1 MINVQN
7 KQDCCGC
14 SACVQRCPKQCIAL
28 HQDEEGFLYPKVDM
42 ETCIDCGLCEKVCPV
57 LHQAEERVPL
67 EVFAAKN
74 PNEEIR
80 YESSSGGIFTLLAEQ
95 TIEAG
100 GVVFGVKWNE
110 HFEAVHAYTE
120 TKEGLAAFRGSKY
133 VQSQVGETFKQAE
146 QFLKQGRQVLYSGTP
161 CQIAA
166 LKLFLRKEYENLL
179 AVDIICHGAPSPGV
193 FRWYLSEEI
202 AQEAARQ
209 SGEKIQFRSS
219 LPIPS
224 IAKADVL
231 AREQGF
237 EIEDIR
243 FRDKRV
249 GWKKYSFV
257 LSLKPLSKVTT
268 AGEKNSV
275 SLSYTLHENSFM
287 KGFLRNIYLRP
298 SCYACPAKSGKSG
311 SDITL
316 ADYWRIQHLMP
327 KFDDDR
333 GVSALTIN
341 TEKAQKVMQIIG
353 AEIYSAPYE
362 DLCAKNPSLL
372 HSCGIPANRS
382 RFFATSKK
390 GFHQRIDDIS
400 RVPLKQRIKTKIYIL
415 ASNLLNKQTKQ
426 LIRKVLGR

>member
-1 MINVQN
+1 MIKIQN

-14 SACVQRCPKQCIAL
+14 SACVQRCPKLCITL
-28 HQDEEGFLYPKVDM
+28 HEDEEGFLYPKVDM
-42 ETCIDCGLCEKVCPV
+42 ATCIDCGLCEKVCPV

-80 YESSSGGIFTLLAEQ
+80 HESSSGGIFTLLAEQ
-95 TIEAG
+95 IIDAG

-110 HFEAVHAYTE
+110 HFDAVHAYTE

-133 VQSQVGETFKQAE
+133 VQSQVGDTFKQAE
-146 QFLKQGRQVLYSGTP
+146 KFLKQGRQVLYSGTP

-166 LKLFLRKEYENLL
+166 LKLYLRKEYENLL

-202 AQEAARQ
+202 TKEAARQ

-224 IAKADVL
+224 IEKADVL

-243 FRDKRV
+243 FRDKRL
-249 GWKKYSFV
+249 GWKKFSFV

-275 SLSYTLHENSFM
+275 SLSYTLDKHAFM
-287 KGFLRNIYLRP
+287 RGFLKDLYLRP
-298 SCYACPAKSGKSG
+298 SCHACPAKSGKSG
-311 SDITL
+311 ADITL
-316 ADYWRIQHLMP
+316 GDYWGIQSLMP
-327 KFDDDR
+327 ELDDDR
-333 GVSALTIN
+333 GVSALTVN
-341 TEKAQKVMQIIG
+341 TEKGKQALHTII
-353 AEIYSAPYE
+353 AELHAVPYE
-362 DLCAKNPSLL
+362 DLCAKNPALV
-372 HSCGIPANRS
+372 HSCCIPTNRS
-382 RFFATSKK
+382 RFFAKSKK
-390 GFHQRIDDIS
+390 GFHQCIDDVFKVS
-400 RVPLKQRIKTKIYIL
+400 FMQKVKNKICYMF
-415 ASNLLNKQTKQ
+415 SCNLDK
-426 LIRKVLGR
+426 